1 MLSATKVS
9 TKLSVFT
16 LMTRYIIITFL
27 IEMCKDGDIRLVD
40 GETEL
45 DGRVEVCKEGAWG
58 VICSPLWDA
67 SDAAVVCRQLNSS
80 NEDMLG
86 NLLLWC

>member
-1 MLSATKVS
+1 MFSNHQKDTC
-9 TKLSVFT
+9 
-16 LMTRYIIITFL
+16 R
-27 IEMCKDGDIRLVD
+27 DGDIRLSS

-80 NEDMLG
+80 SKSMCYIILEVISTPSIVYS
-86 NLLLWC
+86 